1 MNIDSI
7 PELQNT
13 GFAAFVVLSHFTF
26 RAPIRTAI
34 ASTCVVSTPA
44 RYLAKSFR
52 STGAIGNG
60 TQTNSAS
67 CRVEILTPI
76 SAESL
81 RKTRKEF
88 SVGPGNLRICD
99 RFGRRDLDEK
109 LAQSHA
115 PTARTTT
122 DRVTENDGPRTGR
135 ARIESLPTRLSV
147 GIGWPRCRDLRP
159 VVSLKSGT
167 AVRENTFTS
176 VFLKRDGAGIRS

>member
-1 MNIDSI
+1 M
-7 PELQNT
+7 
-13 GFAAFVVLSHFTF
+13 
-26 RAPIRTAI
+26 
-34 ASTCVVSTPA
+34 
-44 RYLAKSFR
+44 
-52 STGAIGNG
+52 
-60 TQTNSAS
+60 
-67 CRVEILTPI
+67 EILAAI
-76 SAESL
+76 SVESL
-81 RKTRKEF
+81 CKNCREL
-88 SVGPGNLRICD
+88 SVESGNVRIRH

>member
-1 MNIDSI
+1 
-7 PELQNT
+7 
-13 GFAAFVVLSHFTF
+13 
-26 RAPIRTAI
+26 
-34 ASTCVVSTPA
+34 
-44 RYLAKSFR
+44 
-52 STGAIGNG
+52 
-60 TQTNSAS
+60 NSAI

-122 DRVTENDGPRTGR
+122 DPVTQNDGPRTGR
-135 ARIESLPTRLSV
+135 ARIESLPTRLGF
-147 GIGWPRCRDLRP
+147 GIGWPRCRDVRP
-159 VVSLKSGT
+159 VVSLKSGNCCSGKYFHCSLPRRRRRDPFL
-167 AVRENTFTS
+167 AIRIHLDFESTS
-176 VFLKRDGAGIRS
+176 FNLTYVLAARSSL